1 MAVDANVIIF
11 TRIKEELGA
20 GKTVKTAVKAGF
32 NKAMSAI
39 LDGNITTIIAGIVL
53 LIMGTGTVKGFAR
66 TLILGIVLSMFTALV
81 VTRLLLN
88 IFVALGVTNKK
99 MYGAAKE
106 PKITSYS
113 KGFKFA
119 GSFSVIV
126 ILVGLAFLFVN
137 KGIGTRGQAMNFSL
151 EFSGGTSTTVTFNEQ
166 YDLAKAENE
175 VQGSSLAGLTFCI
188 TGTLEGM
195 SRSEAE
201 ALIESNG
208 GKPVSSVSKKTSYLL
223 MGADAGSKERKA
235 RELGVPIIGI
245 DELKDMIAKG

>member
-1 MAVDANVIIF
+1 
-11 TRIKEELGA
+11 
-20 GKTVKTAVKAGF
+20 
-32 NKAMSAI
+32 MSAI
-39 LDGNITTIIAGIVL
+39 LDGNITTIIAGVVL

-151 EFSGGTSTTVTFNEQ
+151 EFSGGTSTSVTFNEEYSLQ
-166 YDLAKAENE
+166 KAESE
-175 VQGSSLAGLTFCI
+175 VIPVFSELGIDGVQIQTVDGTNQVVFKSGL
-188 TGTLEGM
+188 LDEAK
-195 SRSEAE
+195 RSELAE
-201 ALIESNG
+201 ALKAKFEISDDIKYNQFRNSERCDTRCCYRFT
-208 GKPVSSVSKKTSYLL
+208 P
-223 MGADAGSKERKA
+223 DAC
-235 RELGVPIIGI
+235 IYCI
-245 DELKDMIAKG
+245 

>member
-1 MAVDANVIIF
+1 MKKRVFITLLTAL
-11 TRIKEELGA
+11 LG
-20 GKTVKTAVKAGF
+20 TAVTACGP
-32 NKAMSAI
+32 
-39 LDGNITTIIAGIVL
+39 V
-53 LIMGTGTVKGFAR
+53 GTD
-66 TLILGIVLSMFTALV
+66 
-81 VTRLLLN
+81 
-88 IFVALGVTNKK
+88 
-99 MYGAAKE
+99 
-106 PKITSYS
+106 
-113 KGFKFA
+113 
-119 GSFSVIV
+119 
-126 ILVGLAFLFVN
+126 VG
-137 KGIGTRGQAMNFSL
+137 
-151 EFSGGTSTTVTFNEQ
+151 
-166 YDLAKAENE
+166 KAENE